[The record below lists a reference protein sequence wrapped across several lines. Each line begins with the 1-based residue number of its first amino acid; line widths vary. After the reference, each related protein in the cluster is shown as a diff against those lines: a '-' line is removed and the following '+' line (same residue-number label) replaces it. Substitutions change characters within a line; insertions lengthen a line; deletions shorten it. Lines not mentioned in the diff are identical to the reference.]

1 MRKVP
6 WLGYAHPTQ
15 ALSWVSM
22 RRIGEDSAVRKGRS
36 TSRSVASLLV
46 VWLTMVAIVIYQMPA
61 FAWAVQAMPVAAS
74 AVMSNVS
81 APCDVMGPTA
91 DENWT
96 GTTAMLDAG
105 MPCCKTSSSDAGMGG
120 DHACPLMGGCFS
132 MCVSIVPPVTSVQ
145 MIERVAERLG
155 FVDDAG
161 VHFSVPP
168 LQRPPKLL

>member
-6 WLGYAHPTQ
+6 WLGYARPTQ

-22 RRIGEDSAVRKGRS
+22 RRIGEDTAVRKGRS

-61 FAWAVQAMPVAAS
+61 FAGAAQAMPMAAS
-74 AVMSNVS
+74 ASVS
-81 APCDVMGPTA
+81 DVGAPCDAMGPAT
-91 DENWT
+91 DESKT
-96 GTTAMLDAG
+96 GTAAMPDAG

-132 MCVSIVPPVTSVQ
+132 MCVSIAPPVTRVQ
-145 MIERVAERLG
+145 AIEQVAERLG